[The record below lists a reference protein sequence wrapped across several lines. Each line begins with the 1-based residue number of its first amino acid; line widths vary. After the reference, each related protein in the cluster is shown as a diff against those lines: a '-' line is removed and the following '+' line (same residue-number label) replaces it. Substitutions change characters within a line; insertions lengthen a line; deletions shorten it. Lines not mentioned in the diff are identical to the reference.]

1 MLFSIRSNAQ
11 IDSIANNT
19 LIVGVKISPPFVF
32 ENTDGQLTGISIDLL
47 NELNKVYHKDIHYKK
62 YELDGLLAALKNKTI
77 DLSINP
83 ITVTEERLSKF
94 DFSQPFF
101 ISHLSVVSRKQEKS
115 QVLTFIK
122 NLFSIEFFS
131 VLFLLFVVIF
141 IFGGLVW
148 YFERKQNQDFKN
160 NAKGLFDGV
169 WFSAVTMTTV
179 GYGDKSPKTHGGK
192 IVSLIWM
199 FTAIII
205 ISGFTA
211 SIAASLTVD
220 NLEGNIKSFQELKQ
234 KSIGTIAGS
243 SSFDYLSENNISITV
258 FESIDHGLSAITDGN
273 IDAFVY
279 DEPLLR
285 FELKKHAD
293 SKNLTVL
300 PFSFNTQYY
309 GLCFPK
315 GSPLLDKVN
324 PDLLHILKTPKW
336 ESILHKYGL
345 EK

>member
-1 MLFSIRSNAQ
+1 M
-11 IDSIANNT
+11 
-19 LIVGVKISPPFVF
+19 GVKISPPFLF
-32 ENTDGQLTGISIDLL
+32 EKPNGQLTGISVNLL
-47 NELNKVYHKDIHYKK
+47 NELNKKYRKNIRFKK
-62 YELDGLLAALKNKTI
+62 YELDGLLTALKNKTI

-83 ITVTEERLSKF
+83 ITVTEERLAQV
-94 DFSQPFF
+94 DFSQPFY
-101 ISHLSVVSRKQEKS
+101 ISNLSVVARKQEKNK
-115 QVLTFIK
+115 VLAFIK
-122 NLFSIEFFS
+122 NLFSLEFFS
-131 VLFLLFVVIF
+131 VLFLLFIVIF
-141 IFGGLVW
+141 IFGSLVW
-148 YFERKQNQDFKN
+148 YFERKDNKDFKN
-160 NAKGLFDGV
+160 NAKGLFDGL

-179 GYGDKSPKTHGGK
+179 GYGDKSPRTHGGK

-205 ISGFTA
+205 VSGFTA

-220 NLEGNIKSFQELKQ
+220 NLEGNIKSFQELEK
-234 KSIGTIAGS
+234 KTVGTIAGS
-243 SSFDYLSENNISITV
+243 SSFDYLSENNIYPLVFKSIANALT
-258 FESIDHGLSAITDGN
+258 AINTGK

-293 SKNLTVL
+293 RNNLIVL

-309 GLCFPK
+309 GLGFPK
-315 GSPLLDKVN
+315 DSPLLDQVN

-336 ESILHKYGL
+336 ESILKKYGL